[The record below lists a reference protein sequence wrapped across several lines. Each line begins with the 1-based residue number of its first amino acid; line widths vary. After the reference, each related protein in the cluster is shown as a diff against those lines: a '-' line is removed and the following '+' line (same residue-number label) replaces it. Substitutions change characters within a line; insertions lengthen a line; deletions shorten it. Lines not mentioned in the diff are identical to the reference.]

1 MADYHRR
8 CEHLPELGLRP
19 PRAPPGEATPVT
31 GFLVRY
37 AGGAACVAV
46 ASVVVAS
53 VAVASVVAA
62 CVAAARVQVLVVV
75 ACSPDVV
82 VTQVHH
88 QPDSDVFDVV
98 VHETSIVAGVETLCS
113 RVVPVGTNTSG
124 ISSSVFRL
132 VFREWD

>member
-8 CEHLPELGLRP
+8 CEHLLELGLRP

-31 GFLVRY
+31 GFLLRY
-37 AGGAACVAV
+37 AGVAV

-53 VAVASVVAA
+53 VAAA
-62 CVAAARVQVLVVV
+62 CVAAACVAVARVQVLVVV

-88 QPDSDVFDVV
+88 QPGSDVFDVV

-124 ISSSVFRL
+124 ISSSVFR
-132 VFREWD
+132 